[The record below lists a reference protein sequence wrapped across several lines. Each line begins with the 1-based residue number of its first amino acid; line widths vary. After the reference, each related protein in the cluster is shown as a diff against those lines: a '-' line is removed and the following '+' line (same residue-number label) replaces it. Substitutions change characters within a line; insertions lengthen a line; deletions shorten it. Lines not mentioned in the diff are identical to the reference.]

1 MDIISKVMYEQYAVS
16 LVISSSL
23 YVLGIYDP
31 DFIAANQEERA
42 DNLVKGSKSEQVQ
55 AIRRDIQA
63 FKAKNNLDKIVILW
77 TANTERY
84 SQVGRGYEKSEG

>member
-1 MDIISKVMYEQYAVS
+1 MSNLPLKF
-16 LVISSSL
+16 SSL

-84 SQVGRGYEKSEG
+84 SQVGKGYVGLLGLVENSEG